1 MKYDQKLEVTE
12 ALTAP
17 IKEGEKV
24 GRLVLLQDG
33 KEMGAVDVLAARGVK
48 PEEQGFLAKLA
59 AWFRSL
65 WKGFF

>member
-1 MKYDQKLEVTE
+1 
-12 ALTAP
+12 
-17 IKEGEKV
+17 
-24 GRLVLLQDG
+24 LVLLQNG